1 MHTDPCLLK
10 RALAFQHCR
19 GQGATGIGS
28 AWQGLYLHYVRH
40 AVWAFFVSGAVWQL
54 EQIPRGIHEAHH
66 VILWMLFVDDSCMVD
81 LIAARGEAQIVE
93 QKAVA
98 GIGVRHAMDKRQ
110 RMGPRTDF
118 LDITRV
124 LLIVVGKQL
133 IRHGPKQ
140 IVQEQL
146 EGLISARLQEG
157 TCTPAQASKLQ
168 SICGWSATA
177 QFQHIGRAARRPLMG
192 RQYLHKYHPLRK
204 WMLTDALKNIVC
216 VHTVRIGRQP

>member
-1 MHTDPCLLK
+1 MRAALMTYRMHTDPCLLEG
-10 RALAFQHCR
+10 ALAFQHCR
-19 GQGATGIGS
+19 NQEATGVGS
-28 AWQGLYLHYVRH
+28 AWQGLCLHYVRH
-40 AVWAFFVSGAVWQL
+40 AIWAFFDSGAVWQL

-66 VILWMLFVDDSCMVD
+66 VILWMLFVDDSCMVG
-81 LIAARGEAQIVE
+81 LKAARDKAQIVE
-93 QKAVA
+93 QKAFA

-157 TCTPAQASKLQ
+157 TCTPAQTTRLRDICGWMQTAQLQ
-168 SICGWSATA
+168 SI
-177 QFQHIGRAARRPLMG
+177 GRATMQLLMG
-192 RQYLHKYHPLRK
+192 GQYFHKYHPLHE
-204 WMLTDALKNIVC
+204 WMLPDALE
-216 VHTVRIGRQP
+216 T